1 MKKLSILFALI
12 IVGFAASAQI
22 LKPVTWAYKAKRIS
36 KTEAVVQIRATID
49 QGWHIYS
56 QHLAPGGPNPTV
68 FAFSPSKDF
77 TLNGKTTEPKPVTYF
92 DKNYKMNIGYF
103 ENQVVFQQKIK
114 LNKAATAVKGKVTF
128 MVCDDTQC
136 LPAEDVNFNIPVK

>member
-1 MKKLSILFALI
+1 MKKLSILFFLM
-12 IVGFAASAQI
+12 IVGVVSSAQI
-22 LKPVTWAYKAKRIS
+22 LKPVSWAYKAKRIS

-56 QHLAPGGPNPTV
+56 QHLAPGGPDATV
-68 FAFSPSKDF
+68 FTFAPSKDF
-77 TLNGKTTEPKPVTYF
+77 ALNGKTTEPKPTTYF
-92 DKNYKMNIGYF
+92 DKSYKMNISYF

-114 LNKAATAVKGKVTF
+114 LNKATAAVKGKVTF

-136 LPAEDVNFNIPVK
+136 LPAEDVNFSIPVK